1 MRAAARPDDI
11 RLTDIEHRYGV
22 AIDRPALRFGG
33 IIGRVELVDV
43 VRQSDSKWFS
53 GPIGFVLRDPV
64 ALPFTPTRGM
74 LNLFDVSALSPP
86 AE

>member
-1 MRAAARPDDI
+1 
-11 RLTDIEHRYGV
+11 
-22 AIDRPALRFGG
+22 
-33 IIGRVELVDV
+33 VELVDV
-43 VRQSDSKWFS
+43 VRRSDSKWFS

-74 LNLFDVSALSPP
+74 LNLFDVPTLSPP